1 MFVANFFVNV
11 IPAAIIANW
20 LCYKH
25 RRWIPA
31 AILFHFMLDSVAESF
46 SAEPFTKC
54 IVTAVF
60 LFVAM
65 LIMII
70 DRSAFGEGPCD
81 FTRCTDESGA

>member
-1 MFVANFFVNV
+1 
-11 IPAAIIANW
+11 
-20 LCYKH
+20 
-25 RRWIPA
+25 
-31 AILFHFMLDSVAESF
+31 MLDSVAESF

-60 LFVAM
+60 LFVAA